1 MGIAEG
7 TIVEE
12 SSADLVKARLIS
24 RPIGA
29 DPQSARAT
37 IHQNIISIV
46 KHK

>member
-1 MGIAEG
+1 MGIEEG

-29 DPQSARAT
+29 DPQSERAIT
-37 IHQNIISIV
+37 HQQYFF
-46 KHK
+46 